1 MELIE
6 ETTRALEREIRT
18 GARLL
23 EARERAIN
31 QQASAQARSH
41 KQDVRFKKQRA
52 MQHMASIPA
61 QEFFS
66 FATNPKF
73 KGCWQ
78 DKEFMQDYL
87 KRNPH
92 LRSNK

>member
-6 ETTRALEREIRT
+6 QTTRALEREIRT

-31 QQASAQARSH
+31 QQASAQARAN
-41 KQDVRFKKQRA
+41 KEDVRFRKQRT
-52 MQHMASIPA
+52 MQHMASIPMD
-61 QEFFS
+61 EFMA
-66 FATNPKF
+66 FAANPKF
-73 KGCWQ
+73 RGCWQ

>member
-6 ETTRALEREIRT
+6 EPTRALERAIRT
-18 GARLL
+18 GARFL
-23 EARERAIN
+23 EARERVIN

-41 KQDVRFKKQRA
+41 KQDVRFQKQKA
-52 MQHMASIPA
+52 MQHMASIPHD
-61 QEFFS
+61 EFFA
-66 FATNPKF
+66 FATHPKYR
-73 KGCWQ
+73 GCWQ
-78 DKEFMQDYL
+78 DKEFLKDYL

>member
-23 EARERAIN
+23 EARERVIN
-31 QQASAQARSH
+31 QQASAQAHSH

-52 MQHMASIPA
+52 MQHMASIQA
-61 QEFFS
+61 QEFF
-66 FATNPKF
+66 
-73 KGCWQ
+73 
-78 DKEFMQDYL
+78 
-87 KRNPH
+87 
-92 LRSNK
+92 

>member
-18 GARLL
+18 GARFL
-23 EARERAIN
+23 EARERVIN

-41 KQDVRFKKQRA
+41 KQDVRFQKQKA
-52 MQHMASIPA
+52 MQHMAAIPHD
-61 QEFFS
+61 EFFA
-66 FATNPKF
+66 FATHPKYR
-73 KGCWQ
+73 GCWQ
-78 DKEFMQDYL
+78 DKEFLKDYL

>member
-31 QQASAQARSH
+31 QHASAQARSH
-41 KQDVRFKKQRA
+41 KEDFRFKRQKT
-52 MQHMASIPA
+52 MQHMASIPMD
-61 QEFFS
+61 EFMA
-66 FATNPKF
+66 FASHPKYR
-73 KGCWQ
+73 GCWQ

>member
-6 ETTRALEREIRT
+6 ETTRALDREIRT

-31 QQASAQARSH
+31 QQASAQARTF
-41 KQDVRFKKQRA
+41 QEDVRFKKQRS

-61 QEFFS
+61 QEFFA

-87 KRNPH
+87 NRNPH
-92 LRSNK
+92 LRSNR

>member
-1 MELIE
+1 MEIIE

-23 EARERAIN
+23 EARERVIN
-31 QQASAQARSH
+31 QQASAQARSY
-41 KQDVRFKKQRA
+41 KEDVRFKKQRA
-52 MQHMASIPA
+52 MQHIASIPA
-61 QEFFS
+61 KEFFA
-66 FATNPKF
+66 FAANPKYR
-73 KGCWQ
+73 GCWQ
-78 DKEFMQDYL
+78 DKEFMRDYL